1 MDIENDHIVVS
12 KITTKNQGS
21 YTLKM
26 QYNAAEILPYHMEV
40 SFAVENL
47 KIPLNFMGS
56 DTSIDRKAMKSNKTN
71 TGTVK
76 LQIKNYDIKK
86 LLE

>member
-1 MDIENDHIVVS
+1 MVS

-40 SFAVENL
+40 SFAIENL
-47 KIPLNFMGS
+47 KIPLNFMGN
-56 DTSIDRKAMKSNKTN
+56 DTKIDRKAIKNTQTN
-71 TGTVK
+71 TGIVK
-76 LQIKNYDIKK
+76 IQIKNYDITITR
-86 LLE
+86 